1 MSCKKIYY
9 YEFSATLEE
18 EFDSVEKAADQR
30 NASEKAVVKEI
41 TNKSLQHSI
50 IKKED
55 SNEPNQWTS

>member
-18 EFDSVEKAADQR
+18 EFDSVEKAMEQI
-30 NASEKAVVKEI
+30 NASDKAIIKEI
-41 TNKSLQHSI
+41 THKNLIHSL

-55 SNEPNQWTS
+55 DDDRK

>member
-1 MSCKKIYY
+1 MSCKKTYY
-9 YEFSATLEE
+9 YEFAATLEE

-55 SNEPNQWTS
+55 RNEPNQ

>member
-18 EFDSVEKAADQR
+18 EFDSVEKAAGQR

-41 TNKSLQHSI
+41 TKQKPSAFYN
-50 IKKED
+50 
-55 SNEPNQWTS
+55 